1 MKKQVI
7 GYIFGISLLALFI
20 LAGLQPKI
28 TGMVIGGL
36 GYPLQLYTLLAFVL
50 ASSTVAS
57 GIAYHKA
64 LDITEAKRD
73 KSLKKLDEYV
83 MHCRHMGRNEFSI
96 KQELLAYGWPE
107 EYIENSFD
115 FIQNDKDIIDF
126 HNYSKYIN
134 RK

>member
-20 LAGLQPKI
+20 LAGLKPKI
-28 TGMVIGGL
+28 TGMVIGVGDS
-36 GYPLQLYTLLAFVL
+36 LQLYTLLAFVL

-83 MHCRHMGRNEFSI
+83 ISCRRMGRNEFSI

>member
-20 LAGLQPKI
+20 LAGLKPKI
-28 TGMVIGGL
+28 TGMVIGVGDS
-36 GYPLQLYTLLAFVL
+36 LQLYTLLAFVL

-64 LDITEAKRD
+64 VDITEAKRD

-83 MHCRHMGRNEFSI
+83 ISCRRMGRNEFSI